1 VEGKSHQLP
10 KPANVGGVYMPAPLE
25 APLRGMPEWP
35 GPPLEHEP
43 EVFEAEVSEEFGALL
58 SRAQALV
65 EGDERVREH
74 FGERRYEWLGAS
86 VLDPKG
92 EHPAS
97 VLVVAFDYERNVA
110 VEVELH
116 GEGDALRVI
125 DVNEAAYHPAP
136 SDGEV
141 DRAIGLAREDRRVA
155 GHLAEELEA
164 SALLVSDVEQG
175 DRHYGTRRIE
185 IDFCDPEE
193 RLPRVRAIVD
203 LARERVLGVHVDSG
217 HHHANGED
225 R

>member
-1 VEGKSHQLP
+1 MEGKSHQLP

-25 APLRGMPEWP
+25 APLRGMPDWP

-43 EVFEAEVSEEFGALL
+43 EVFEVEVSEQLGELL
-58 SRAQALV
+58 IRAQALV

-74 FGERRYEWLGAS
+74 FGGRRHVWVGAS
-86 VLDPKG
+86 ALDPKG
-92 EHPAS
+92 ERRAS
-97 VLVVAFDYERNVA
+97 ALVVAFDYERNVA
-110 VEVELH
+110 VEVEVH
-116 GEGDALRVI
+116 GEGDALSVI

-136 SDGEV
+136 SDEEIE
-141 DRAIGLAREDRRVA
+141 RATGLAREDRRVA

-193 RLPRVRAIVD
+193 RLPRVRALVD
-203 LARERVLGVHVDSG
+203 LAQERVLGVHVDSG
-217 HHHANGED
+217 HHEANGKE

>member
-1 VEGKSHQLP
+1 MEGKSHQLP
-10 KPANVGGVYMPAPLE
+10 KPAKVGGVYMPAPLE

-35 GPPLEHEP
+35 GPPLEGEP
-43 EVFEAEVSEEFGALL
+43 EVFEVEVSEELGELL
-58 SRAQALV
+58 GRAQALA
-65 EGDERVREH
+65 ERDERVREH
-74 FGERRYEWLGAS
+74 FGGRRHEWVGAS
-86 VLDPKG
+86 ALDPKG
-92 EHPAS
+92 RRPAS

-116 GEGDALRVI
+116 GEGDALRVT

-136 SDGEV
+136 SDGEIE
-141 DRAIGLAREDRRVA
+141 RAIGLAREDRRVA

-164 SALLVSDVEQG
+164 SGLLVSDVEQG

-203 LARERVLGVHVDSG
+203 LARERVLGVQVDTG
-217 HHHANGED
+217 HHHANGEE

>member
-10 KPANVGGVYMPAPLE
+10 KPANVGGVYMPAPLD

-43 EVFEAEVSEEFGALL
+43 EVFEVEVSEPFGELL
-58 SRAQALV
+58 IRAQALV

-74 FGERRYEWLGAS
+74 FGGRRHVWVGAS
-86 VLDPKG
+86 ALDRKG

-97 VLVVAFDYERNVA
+97 ALVVAFDYERNVA
-110 VEVELH
+110 VEVKLHGDGDELH
-116 GEGDALRVI
+116 VV

-136 SDGEV
+136 SDEEIE
-141 DRAIGLAREDRRVA
+141 RAIRLAREDRRLA

-193 RLPRVRAIVD
+193 RQPQVRAIVD
-203 LARERVLGVHVDSG
+203 LGRERVLGVHVDSG
-217 HHHANGED
+217 HHHANGKE